1 MSQTKQILFISF
13 LFLALAGGWLWQQS
27 RTVIVQADV
36 LAFDEQEAT
45 IRAIDKAIASVVNVM
60 VYEKVTDTT
69 YDTVGSK
76 KKAEPKKILIGQGT
90 GFLISAN
97 GWIITNKHVA
107 EASKLGNSE
116 YTVVLNDG
124 RKFGAFLI
132 GKDPFNDLAVLR
144 ILGNSFPYLSLAP
157 TSNVPVGTTVMAIG
171 NALGKYQNSVTK
183 GIISGLSRNIIASDK
198 KGKPVSLDN
207 VLQTDAEINQGN
219 SGGPLINL
227 LGQVVGVNVA
237 VDHSGSSIGFAIP
250 ADDVRPVINSIIK
263 YGRIVRPWLG
273 VRYVMITPEL
283 ATELGLPVD
292 KGALL
297 ITNEAGDPAVV
308 AGSPADKAGLKL
320 DDIILEANGTILGDR
335 NTLLSLTQKQNPG
348 DKMKVKV
355 KRGAVTFETTIIL
368 EEYK

>member
-1 MSQTKQILFISF
+1 MSKTKLLFFITF
-13 LFLALAGGWLWQQS
+13 LLLAIAGGWLWQKPQP
-27 RTVIVQADV
+27 VVQADA
-36 LAFDEQEAT
+36 LGFDEQEAT

-60 VYEKVTDTT
+60 VYEKVTNTT

-76 KKAEPKKILIGQGT
+76 KKAENKKILIGQGT

-144 ILGNSFPYLSLAP
+144 ILGTGFPYLSLGAS
-157 TSNVPVGTTVMAIG
+157 SNLPIGTTVMAIG

-183 GIISGLSRNIIASDK
+183 GIVSGLSRNIIASDK
-198 KGKPVSLDN
+198 NGKSVSLDN

-297 ITNEAGDPAVV
+297 ITNEAGDPAVIV
-308 AGSPADKAGLKL
+308 GSPADKAGLKL
-320 DDIILEANGTILGDR
+320 DDIVLEANGTVLGDR
-335 NTLLSLTQKQNPG
+335 NTLLSITQKQNPG
-348 DKMKVKV
+348 DRMKVKV
-355 KRGAVTFETTIIL
+355 KRGAVTFETTIVL